1 MPPVNL
7 ASLGHQTLFRAPHHP
22 WPGFVGVDDQVR
34 GGVSTS
40 SFTIEKPPHT
50 HTIGV
55 FSGHLDIKTLGG
67 AGFASQSAVFRK
79 TKPLSLPRSSYS
91 GLLLTI
97 LRPSN
102 EVSVT
107 TTPITTKK
115 PSKPTSFVL
124 TLKSSPPVTRPD
136 GRMEAGI
143 SYEYAFKTDD
153 FDGKEKQIQ
162 MEWDG
167 FIATYRG
174 RADKNFAKLDPN
186 KLYEL
191 SFMCRSNFGEQA
203 GDFELKILELAALR
217 NKYDKRKSRG
227 CFDWAKKLVTRR
239 YEAVAGWYKRDQG
252 VRLV

>member
-1 MPPVNL
+1 MAPVDL
-7 ASLGHQTLFRAPHHP
+7 TSLGHQTLFRAPNHP
-22 WPGFVGVDDQVR
+22 WPKFDAVDDRVR

-40 SFTIEKPPHT
+40 NFTIRKEPHS

-55 FSGHLDIKTLGG
+55 FSGHLDIMALKDV
-67 AGFASQSAVFRK
+67 GFASQSTVFNN
-79 TKPLSLPRSSYS
+79 TKPLLLPRLCYS

-97 LRPSN
+97 LRPSD

-115 PSKPTSFVL
+115 PSKPKSFVL

-136 GRMEAGI
+136 GTRVAGI
-143 SYEYAFKTDD
+143 SYEYAFTLGD

-167 FIATYRG
+167 FTATYRG
-174 RADKNFAKLDPN
+174 RPDKKFAKLDPN

-203 GDFELKILELAALR
+203 GDFELKILELAALK
-217 NKYDKRKSRG
+217 NKYDKRQSRK
-227 CFDWAKKLVTRR
+227 CFDRAKQLVTRR
-239 YEAVAGWYKRDQG
+239 YEAGWYRRDQG